1 MEEKRLMQVIVSNGW
16 YYIALS
22 DGPPSTELWELRALG
37 QSSERDK
44 YFELVGE
51 REFTES
57 TYHWSFWIFTQE
69 CDNFI
74 DY

>member
-1 MEEKRLMQVIVSNGW
+1 MQVIVSNGW

-57 TYHWSFWIFTQE
+57 TYH
-69 CDNFI
+69 
-74 DY
+74 